1 MRSGEVAQQAGV
13 NPQTLRYYERRG
25 LLKEPPRRPSGY
37 RYYARD
43 AVDRLRFVKR
53 AQQLGFTLSEVEALL
68 HLASGGPA
76 SCDQARTMATEK
88 IVELDTKIASLRAM
102 RKALDRLIDTCDLPR
117 GSRKCPLIDSLQQ
130 PMEVRV

>member
-25 LLKEPPRRPSGY
+25 LLEEPPRRPSGY
-37 RYYARD
+37 RSYAAD
-43 AVDRLRFVKR
+43 TIDRLRFVKR
-53 AQQLGFTLSEVEALL
+53 AQQLGFTLAEVEALL

-88 IVELDTKIASLRAM
+88 VAELDAKIESLQAM

-117 GSRKCPLIDSLQQ
+117 GSRKCPLINALQQ
-130 PMEVRV
+130 PRDVR